1 MITHQSSYQNWA
13 TTAEA
18 REIEQFIKEL
28 DDTLKDF
35 KTVAILPVSE
45 Q

>member
-1 MITHQSSYQNWA
+1 MIAHSSNYQNWA
-13 TTAEA
+13 TQTEA

-28 DDTLKDF
+28 SDIQKDF

-45 Q
+45 